1 MMNKKIAENR
11 KVKFDYNITETLESG
26 IVLLGSEVK
35 SLRMGK
41 ASIKESYA
49 SEENGEL
56 FLINFNIPEYSL
68 AAKGQNHDPKRLRKL
83 LINKKERNKV
93 SGLIKREGY
102 TVVPI
107 SCYFNKKG
115 IVKILLGLA
124 KGKRQVDKRET
135 IKKRDWD
142 RAKQRLLKVT

>member
-1 MMNKKIAENR
+1 MNKKIAENKKAR
-11 KVKFDYNITETLESG
+11 FDYNITETLEAG

-35 SLRMGK
+35 SLRLGK

-49 SEENGEL
+49 SEEKGEL

-68 AAKGQNHDPKRLRKL
+68 AARGQNHDPKRLRKL

-124 KGKRQVDKRET
+124 KGKRQVDKREA

-142 RAKQRLLKVT
+142 RVKQRLLKAT

>member
-1 MMNKKIAENR
+1 MNKKIAENKKAR
-11 KVKFDYNITETLESG
+11 FDYNITETLEAG

-35 SLRMGK
+35 SLRLGK

-49 SEENGEL
+49 SEEKGEL

-68 AAKGQNHDPKRLRKL
+68 SARGQNHEPKRLRKL
-83 LINKKERNKV
+83 LVHKKEKNKV
-93 SGLIKREGY
+93 FGLVKREGF

-124 KGKRQVDKRET
+124 KGKKQVDKRET

-142 RAKQRLLKVT
+142 RAKQRLLKIN

>member
-1 MMNKKIAENR
+1 MNKRIAENR
-11 KVKFDYNITETLESG
+11 KAKFDYNITETLESG
-26 IVLLGSEVK
+26 IVLFGSEVK

-68 AAKGQNHDPKRLRKL
+68 AARGQNHDPKRLRKL

>member
-1 MMNKKIAENR
+1 MSKKIAENR
-11 KVKFDYNITETLESG
+11 KAKFDYNITETLESG

-49 SEENGEL
+49 SEENGEM

-68 AAKGQNHDPKRLRKL
+68 AARGQNHEPKRLRKL
-83 LINKKERNKV
+83 LINKKEKNKV

-107 SCYFNKKG
+107 SCYFNNKG

-142 RAKQRLLKVT
+142 RAKQRLLKLS

>member
-1 MMNKKIAENR
+1 MSQRIAENR
-11 KVKFDYNITETLESG
+11 KAKFDYNITETLESG
-26 IVLLGSEVK
+26 IVLFGSEVK

-68 AAKGQNHDPKRLRKL
+68 AAMGQNHEPKRLRKL
-83 LINKKERNKV
+83 LINKKEKNKI

-124 KGKRQVDKRET
+124 KGKRQVDKREA

-142 RAKQRLLKVT
+142 RVKQRLLKAT

>member
-1 MMNKKIAENR
+1 MNKKIAENR
-11 KVKFDYNITETLESG
+11 KAKFDYNITETLESG

-68 AAKGQNHDPKRLRKL
+68 AARGQNHDPKRLRKL

>member
-1 MMNKKIAENR
+1 MNKKIAENR
-11 KVKFDYNITETLESG
+11 KAKFDYNITETLESG

-68 AAKGQNHDPKRLRKL
+68 AARGQNHDPKRLRKL

-107 SCYFNKKG
+107 TCYFNKKG

-124 KGKRQVDKRET
+124 KGKRQVDKREA

-142 RAKQRLLKVT
+142 RVKQRLLKAT

>member
-1 MMNKKIAENR
+1 MNKNISENR
-11 KVKFDYNITETLESG
+11 RARFDFNITETLEAG
-26 IVLLGSEVK
+26 ITLLGSEVK

-56 FLINFNIPEYSL
+56 FIINFNIPEYSL
-68 AAKGQNHDPKRLRKL
+68 AAKGQNHEPKRLRKL
-83 LINKKERNKV
+83 LVHKKEKNKIF
-93 SGLIKREGY
+93 GLIQRQGY

-107 SCYFNKKG
+107 NCYFNKKG
-115 IVKILLGLA
+115 IVKVLLGLA
-124 KGKRQVDKRET
+124 KGKKQIDKRET

-142 RAKQRLLKVT
+142 REKHRILKAN

>member
-1 MMNKKIAENR
+1 MSKRIAENR
-11 KVKFDYNITETLESG
+11 KAKFDYNITETIESG

-68 AAKGQNHDPKRLRKL
+68 AARGQNHDPKRLRKL
-83 LINKKERNKV
+83 LINKKEKNKV
-93 SGLIKREGY
+93 SGLIKREGF

-142 RAKQRLLKVT
+142 RAKQRFLKVT

>member
-1 MMNKKIAENR
+1 MNKRIAENR
-11 KVKFDYNITETLESG
+11 KAKFDYNITETLESG

-68 AAKGQNHDPKRLRKL
+68 AARGQNHDPKRLRKL

>member
-1 MMNKKIAENR
+1 MSKRIAENR
-11 KVKFDYNITETLESG
+11 KAKFDYNITETLESG

-68 AAKGQNHDPKRLRKL
+68 AARGQNHEPKRLRKL

-142 RAKQRLLKVT
+142 RAKQRLLKLN